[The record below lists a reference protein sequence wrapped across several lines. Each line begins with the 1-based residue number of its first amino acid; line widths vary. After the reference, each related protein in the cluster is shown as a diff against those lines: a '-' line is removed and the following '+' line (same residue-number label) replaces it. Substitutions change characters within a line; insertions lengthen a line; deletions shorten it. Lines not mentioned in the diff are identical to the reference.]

1 MRELIGKRQLNIL
14 QRSSVDEIEN
24 IKEYLEEIVE
34 NEGEDCYEYG
44 VLGSVHNLIDL
55 IFGEEKIYEECLRR
69 SQKEWKEITKK
80 LRKSEVQ

>member
-1 MRELIGKRQLNIL
+1 MRELISKRHLNIL
-14 QRSSVDEIEN
+14 QRNSVDEIQN

-55 IFGEEKIYEECLRR
+55 IFSEEKIYEESVNR
-69 SQKEWKEITKK
+69 SRKEWMEIGRK
-80 LRKSEVQ
+80 LREGVQ